1 MRDPGQRT
9 TSHMSP
15 RIRYRL
21 GRHRHSGGG
30 LSLPR
35 LRSGPRAV
43 VSIRSGRLSPCARRP
58 CCGISI
64 AVSEQAETAWLAGRP
79 SRNIKKDN
87 RPRSPAQSD
96 QPGLSVGGLISVSVD
111 SPRNHAPTALPREPD
126 RSRTPS
132 PGITSR
138 PERPAS
144 RARTGHRVDTEVAPV
159 PAVPKAT
166 AEGIRPR
173 VR

>member
-9 TSHMSP
+9 TSHTSP
-15 RIRYRL
+15 RIGYRL
-21 GRHRHSGGG
+21 GRHRHSGEG

-35 LRSGPRAV
+35 LRSDRDPV
-43 VSIRSGRLSPCARRP
+43 VSIRSGRLSPCAQRP

-87 RPRSPAQSD
+87 RPRSSAQSD
-96 QPGLSVGGLISVSVD
+96 QPGLSVGGLRSVSVD
-111 SPRNHAPTALPREPD
+111 SPRNHAPTALAGKPD

-132 PGITSR
+132 PAITSR

-144 RARTGHRVDTEVAPV
+144 RARTGHRVDTEAAPV
-159 PAVPKAT
+159 PRDRRAT
-166 AEGIRPR
+166 TEGIRPR